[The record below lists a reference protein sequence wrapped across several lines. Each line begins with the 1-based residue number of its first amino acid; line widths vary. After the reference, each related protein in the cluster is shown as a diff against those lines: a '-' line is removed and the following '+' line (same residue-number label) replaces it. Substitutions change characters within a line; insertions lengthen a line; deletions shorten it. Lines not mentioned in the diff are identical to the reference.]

1 MIASQARLKSKL
13 TEKGATLPSATMRRK
28 QVSGSTEASELPRLR
43 DYAPGTDRMA
53 FWQRDVRKAAS
64 GVSKGKR
71 AQGTSNEHDRH
82 MWALN
87 EYAKR
92 QGFDS
97 FVERVQEGEHPE
109 ATSSTGMLKPTY
121 DESRVGRDA
130 SGAARAD
137 RVVPAGHG
145 LGKQRGAEGRPQ
157 RRHAVGDGRAAMLRR
172 SGPGSAPG
180 GQEVGAAQGCSC
192 APRTRSRREILRRRA
207 KF

>member
-43 DYAPGTDRMA
+43 DYAPGTDRVV

-71 AQGTSNEHDRH
+71 AQSTSDEHDRH

-92 QGFDS
+92 
-97 FVERVQEGEHPE
+97 R
-109 ATSSTGMLKPTY
+109 ASTRGTTY
-121 DESRVGRDA
+121 RQTELQNHLTTMINA
-130 SGAARAD
+130 LCLCFL
-137 RVVPAGHG
+137 P
-145 LGKQRGAEGRPQ
+145 
-157 RRHAVGDGRAAMLRR
+157 
-172 SGPGSAPG
+172 
-180 GQEVGAAQGCSC
+180 
-192 APRTRSRREILRRRA
+192 
-207 KF
+207 